1 MKAVA
6 AVSATR
12 DELLNPKQVVQEY
25 PIFGST
31 GSLAERRWR
40 GDGPSYIK
48 TSEGRAGR
56 VFYRRSSI
64 EAWLEERTVQAGGQ
78 AA

>member
-1 MKAVA
+1 MKA
-6 AVSATR
+6 SATPR
-12 DELLNPKQVVQEY
+12 TDELLSPKQVISEY

-31 GSLAERRWR
+31 QSLAERRWR
-40 GDGPSYIK
+40 SDGPDYIK

-64 EAWLEERTVQAGGQ
+64 EKWLDERTVSGGQ